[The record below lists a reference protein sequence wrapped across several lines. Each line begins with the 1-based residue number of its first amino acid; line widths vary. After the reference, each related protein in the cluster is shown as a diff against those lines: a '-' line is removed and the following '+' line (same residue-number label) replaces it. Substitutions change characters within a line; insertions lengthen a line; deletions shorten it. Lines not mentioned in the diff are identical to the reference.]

1 MDKDLNSSTEGVEPF
16 CAPYQSLFLPIG
28 CTGGYSN
35 SGLSGHY
42 FKYKKMKFIKI
53 TSLICALKLTVL
65 KRLITRHMYTLPHIG
80 TIAFL
85 YLTLFSFCVVGQS
98 SKNDKDLTGSVVV
111 RVYET
116 RGGPLI
122 HVDGKPVPPRFFM
135 VNIIQERS
143 P

>member
-1 MDKDLNSSTEGVEPF
+1 
-16 CAPYQSLFLPIG
+16 
-28 CTGGYSN
+28 
-35 SGLSGHY
+35 
-42 FKYKKMKFIKI
+42 
-53 TSLICALKLTVL
+53 
-65 KRLITRHMYTLPHIG
+65 MYTLPHIG

-98 SKNDKDLTGSVVV
+98 SKNDKDLTGGVVV